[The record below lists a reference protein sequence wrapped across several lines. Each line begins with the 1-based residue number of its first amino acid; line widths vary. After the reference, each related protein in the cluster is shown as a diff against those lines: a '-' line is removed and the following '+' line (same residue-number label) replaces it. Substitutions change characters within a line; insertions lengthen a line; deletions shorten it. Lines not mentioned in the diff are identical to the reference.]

1 MIYSENAR
9 PQQRH
14 SSAPRKKRA
23 KLRSL
28 LVQLNIG
35 SDSDDS
41 DVDVGTSPS
50 GQSLD
55 PAKPWLKDFRL
66 YLDTTEAVPDSMDAV
81 QWWGVSS
88 YFDSILYLLTK

>member
-9 PQQRH
+9 PEQRH

-55 PAKPWLKDFRL
+55 
-66 YLDTTEAVPDSMDAV
+66 AV